1 MHDQPKY
8 NLWQNSAYMVRL
20 AWLHC
25 KSVLV
30 ICLILAMAT
39 AGEAVVQLLIAPGIL
54 EKLEA
59 GASLSQLLVTI
70 AIYTG
75 VLILF
80 AAAKEYFDLN
90 KLFGRVS
97 VRIRL
102 IEAIAEKMART
113 SYENLLDTR
122 FLQRKER
129 ASEAC
134 NSNQSPT
141 ENVWLTWTNIL
152 ANLLGFSVYL
162 ALLSPLSPLLILV
175 VIATTVAGYYVSRHI
190 NQWGYRHREEEAA
203 YAAQMR
209 YVKRA
214 ATSRTFAKDIRI
226 FGLTPWLQEVW
237 QKSFRL
243 YEGFLSRR
251 ERHHF
256 LMNLSDFLL
265 SLLRNGIAYGYLLHL
280 TLTENLSASTFLLY
294 FTAASGFTQWITG
307 ILEQFTQLSKE
318 SLEISVVREFLEWPE
333 GFCLTGGDPIPEAV
347 EGTYELRLEHVSY
360 RYPGAKEDTLHDISL
375 TLHRGEKLAVVG
387 LNGAGKTTLVKL
399 LCGFLDPS
407 EGTIRLNG
415 IDIRNFNRRAYYRLF
430 SAVFQEFSLLEAT
443 VAENVAQRVT
453 GIDEAKVWQCLQD
466 AGLSEVVRALPHGL
480 QTHLG
485 RSIYDDGTEL
495 SGGQTQRLMLSRA
508 LYRDGAVLV
517 LDEPTA
523 ALDPITER
531 EIYLQY
537 SDMTRGKTSLFIS
550 HRLASTRFCDRIVLL
565 ENGRIAEVGSHEALL
580 QQGGLYAKLFSVQRR
595 YYEEGD
601 AMHAAESAH
610 QTPGMA

>member
-1 MHDQPKY
+1 MHEKPKY
-8 NLWQNSAYMVRL
+8 NLWQNSGYMVTL
-20 AWLHC
+20 AWRHC
-25 KSVLV
+25 KSVLAISV
-30 ICLILAMAT
+30 VLAVAT
-39 AGEAVVQLLIAPGIL
+39 AGETVVQLLIAPGIL
-54 EKLEA
+54 QQLER
-59 GASLSQLLVTI
+59 GASLPQLLGAI
-70 AIYTG
+70 AIFTG
-75 VLILF
+75 ALILF
-80 AAAKEYFDLN
+80 AAAKEYLDLN
-90 KLFGRVS
+90 KLFGRVT
-97 VRIRL
+97 VRIKL
-102 IEAIAEKMART
+102 IEAIAEKMAQT
-113 SYENLLDTR
+113 SYENLLDTT

-129 ASEAC
+129 ASSAC
-134 NSNQSPT
+134 EDNQSPA
-141 ENVWLTWTNIL
+141 ENIWFTWTNIL
-152 ANLLGFSVYL
+152 ANLLGFAVYL
-162 ALLSPLSPLLILV
+162 ALLSPLSPLLLFVI
-175 VIATTVAGYYVSRHI
+175 IATTVAGYYVSRHI
-190 NQWGYRHREEEAA
+190 NQWGYHHREEEAA
-203 YAAQMR
+203 YTAQMR
-209 YVKRA
+209 YVNKTV
-214 ATSRTFAKDIRI
+214 TSRTFAKDIRI

-333 GFCLTGGDPIPEAV
+333 RFCLIGGEPIPDATN
-347 EGTYELRLEHVSY
+347 GTYTLQLEHVSY
-360 RYPGAKEDTLHDISL
+360 RYPGATEATIHDLSL
-375 TLHRGEKLAVVG
+375 ILHRGEKLAVVG

-399 LCGFLDPS
+399 LCGFLDPT

-595 YYEEGD
+595 YYEKGD